1 MSEKQSS
8 SWDELPEN
16 NKTQVAAS
24 FLVSMET
31 TGFNIADNLEEEDS
45 IVSSNENLCKL
56 LTFLVIINSFFTKI
70 LFSCEKK
77 KKKDERERERRKERK
92 RNRMVWC
99 NYKLTIMYHSF
110 LGEMNLKGNFF
121 EVNFKVEL
129 K

>member
-31 TGFNIADNLEEEDS
+31 TGFNIADNLEKEDS

-70 LFSCEKK
+70 LFSCKK
-77 KKKDERERERRKERK
+77 KKTREREKEGK
-92 RNRMVWC
+92 EE
-99 NYKLTIMYHSF
+99 K
-110 LGEMNLKGNFF
+110 
-121 EVNFKVEL
+121 
-129 K
+129 

>member
-31 TGFNIADNLEEEDS
+31 TGFNIADNLEKEDS

-70 LFSCEKK
+70 LFSCKK
-77 KKKDERERERRKERK
+77 KKKDERERRKERK
-92 RNRMVWC
+92 RNRMV
-99 NYKLTIMYHSF
+99 
-110 LGEMNLKGNFF
+110 
-121 EVNFKVEL
+121 
-129 K
+129 

>member
-31 TGFNIADNLEEEDS
+31 TGFNIADNLEKEDS

-70 LFSCEKK
+70 LFSCK
-77 KKKDERERERRKERK
+77 KKKDERERRKERK
-92 RNRMVWC
+92 RNRMV
-99 NYKLTIMYHSF
+99 
-110 LGEMNLKGNFF
+110 
-121 EVNFKVEL
+121 
-129 K
+129 

>member
-31 TGFNIADNLEEEDS
+31 TGFNIADNLEKEDS

-70 LFSCEKK
+70 LFSCK
-77 KKKDERERERRKERK
+77 KKKDEREREGRKGREIE
-92 RNRMVWC
+92 WC
-99 NYKLTIMYHSF
+99 DAIIN
-110 LGEMNLKGNFF
+110 
-121 EVNFKVEL
+121 
-129 K
+129 

>member
-56 LTFLVIINSFFTKI
+56 LTFLVIMNSFFTKI
-70 LFSCEKK
+70 LFSCKR
-77 KKKDERERERRKERK
+77 KKKDEREKEGK
-92 RNRMVWC
+92 EE
-99 NYKLTIMYHSF
+99 K
-110 LGEMNLKGNFF
+110 
-121 EVNFKVEL
+121 
-129 K
+129 

>member
-70 LFSCEKK
+70 LFSCKR
-77 KKKDERERERRKERK
+77 KKKDERERRKERK
-92 RNRMVWC
+92 RNRMV
-99 NYKLTIMYHSF
+99 
-110 LGEMNLKGNFF
+110 
-121 EVNFKVEL
+121 
-129 K
+129 

>member
-56 LTFLVIINSFFTKI
+56 LTFLVIMNSFFTKI
-70 LFSCEKK
+70 LFSCKK
-77 KKKDERERERRKERK
+77 KKKRREREREKEGK
-92 RNRMVWC
+92 EE
-99 NYKLTIMYHSF
+99 K
-110 LGEMNLKGNFF
+110 
-121 EVNFKVEL
+121 
-129 K
+129 

>member
-31 TGFNIADNLEEEDS
+31 TGFNIADNLEKEDS

-70 LFSCEKK
+70 VFSCK
-77 KKKDERERERRKERK
+77 KKKDEREREGRKGREIE
-92 RNRMVWC
+92 WC
-99 NYKLTIMYHSF
+99 DAIIN
-110 LGEMNLKGNFF
+110 
-121 EVNFKVEL
+121 
-129 K
+129 

>member
-8 SWDELPEN
+8 SWEELPEN

-70 LFSCEKK
+70 LFSCKK
-77 KKKDERERERRKERK
+77 KKKKTREREGRKGREIEWYDAII
-92 RNRMVWC
+92 N
-99 NYKLTIMYHSF
+99 
-110 LGEMNLKGNFF
+110 
-121 EVNFKVEL
+121 
-129 K
+129 

>member
-31 TGFNIADNLEEEDS
+31 TGFNIADNLEKEDS

-70 LFSCEKK
+70 LFSCKK
-77 KKKDERERERRKERK
+77 KKRREREKEGK
-92 RNRMVWC
+92 EE
-99 NYKLTIMYHSF
+99 K
-110 LGEMNLKGNFF
+110 
-121 EVNFKVEL
+121 
-129 K
+129 